1 MGEKEIA
8 NGLTCKGNI
17 LQLPTGHSYNR
28 IYFLAASAGEDAVA
42 TFSIGN
48 NSQEITVPSYTGFIG
63 QWEHLGHTEGFL
75 KDAEIAYV
83 GTHRHASDK
92 DEAYEFTYM
101 FKFGMDIPKG
111 ATTVT
116 LPDHADIVLFAATLV
131 NEKYPAVTPASE
143 LFRTALKADN
153 GEEATTKTNLL
164 KQAKLI
170 KCSGETN
177 EKEVARYAVDGD
189 VKTKWCDTSTA
200 PNYIDFDF
208 GKEQTIRGWKLVN
221 AGNEGSVFITHT
233 CFLQGRNSPDEEWK
247 TIDELSDN
255 KKNTV
260 VRQFKPTSVRY
271 VRLLVTQSTQ
281 NNSLK
286 AARIYELEVY

>member
-1 MGEKEIA
+1 
-8 NGLTCKGNI
+8 
-17 LQLPTGHSYNR
+17 
-28 IYFLAASAGEDAVA
+28 
-42 TFSIGN
+42 
-48 NSQEITVPSYTGFIG
+48 
-63 QWEHLGHTEGFL
+63 
-75 KDAEIAYV
+75 
-83 GTHRHASDK
+83 
-92 DEAYEFTYM
+92 M

-189 VKTKWCDTSTA
+189 VKTNGVIQARLPTTLTSTSER
-200 PNYIDFDF
+200 NRRSVD
-208 GKEQTIRGWKLVN
+208 
-221 AGNEGSVFITHT
+221 GS
-233 CFLQGRNSPDEEWK
+233 W
-247 TIDELSDN
+247 
-255 KKNTV
+255 
-260 VRQFKPTSVRY
+260 
-271 VRLLVTQSTQ
+271 
-281 NNSLK
+281 
-286 AARIYELEVY
+286 